1 MLMLYRCSMTS
12 SNDVY
17 NNLFTTRYVLCFT
30 QKVEPENMSVNERL
44 LFWVNLFNTITGM
57 QQ

>member
-1 MLMLYRCSMTS
+1 MTS

-17 NNLFTTRYVLCFT
+17 NNLFTTRRVLCFI

>member
-1 MLMLYRCSMTS
+1 MLYKCSMTS

-17 NNLFTTRYVLCFT
+17 NNLCTTLRVLCFT